1 MVLEAAEI
9 ALGIGIEPAFKQ
21 LCNDGAL
28 RLERPRGNVHQL
40 VKTLVEVCFILC
52 KIRDPRQIDRHHA
65 DRAGRL
71 AGAEEAAGLFAQL
84 PQIEPQAAAHR
95 AHVVWLH
102 VGVNIVGE
110 IRRAVFCRHFKQ
122 KLVVFRVSPVK
133 ILGDGI
139 GRDGILEAASVC
151 IALDH
156 QLDEGLVHHVHFF
169 LAFAIG
175 KRLLAA
181 ADNGRKIGHVFGN
194 GPVERNVGEWRLRTP
209 ARRRVDTV
217 NERLHTLLDLA
228 LRQLVYADKRGKIRI
243 ERGKR
248 LRACPLIL
256 HDAEEVHH
264 LVAERRQMRRRGGA
278 DLSRHAAKPLLDEL
292 PEAPAGAVAGE
303 HTQIVQVQLCIP
315 VRLRD
320 LRVVNFAQPVI
331 CCDRAGVGQDQAADG
346 IRDRGI
352 LLHAP
357 VVDPEIVVHQLLVI
371 EQRASDVA
379 QLFSLLAVENI
390 RLGYV

>member
-9 ALGIGIEPAFKQ
+9 ALGIGIESAFKQ
-21 LCNDGAL
+21 LCDDSAL
-28 RLERPRGNVHQL
+28 RLERPRGNIHQL

-52 KIRDPRQIDRHHA
+52 KIRDPRQIDCHHA

-95 AHVVWLH
+95 AHVIRLH
-102 VGVNIVGE
+102 VGVNVVGE

-133 ILGDGI
+133 ILGDGV
-139 GRDGILEAASVC
+139 GWDGILEAASVC

-181 ADNGRKIGHVFGN
+181 ADDGRKIGHVFGN

-209 ARRRVDTV
+209 ARRRIDAV
-217 NERLHTLLDLA
+217 NERLHALLDLA
-228 LRQLVYADKRGKIRI
+228 LRQLVHADERRKIRVKG
-243 ERGKR
+243 GKR

-278 DLSRHAAKPLLDEL
+278 DFSRHAAEPLLDEL

-303 HTQIVQVQLCIP
+303 HTQIVQMQICVP

-320 LRVVNFAQPVI
+320 LRVINFAQPVV
-331 CCDRAGVGQDQAADG
+331 CCDRAGVGQNQTADRIG
-346 IRDRGI
+346 DRGVF
-352 LLHAP
+352 LHAP
-357 VVDPEIVVHQLLVI
+357 VVDPEIVVHQLFII

-379 QLFSLLAVENI
+379 QLFSLLAVENVG
-390 RLGYV
+390 LGYV